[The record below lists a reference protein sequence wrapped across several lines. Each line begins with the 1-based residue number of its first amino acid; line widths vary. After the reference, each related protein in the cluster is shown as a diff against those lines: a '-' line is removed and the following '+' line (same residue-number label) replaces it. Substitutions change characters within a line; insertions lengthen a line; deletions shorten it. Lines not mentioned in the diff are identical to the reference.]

1 MFILSTLSDT
11 IFIPSSSFTRVDP
24 SSSASSSA
32 QIAPTSL
39 SSLSQAL
46 NAKYANRVIP
56 DVGLCICLFDVLEA
70 SEGRVKWGD
79 GGLWHKC
86 RFRLAVFRPF
96 VGEVLVGKVMSSDEG
111 GIRVSMGFFDD
122 IHIPLHL
129 LPSPHAFDH
138 KERAHFWLFD
148 PSHPSY
154 ITDPITAPDTERF
167 YLDQHEA
174 IRFVVEDD
182 IFEEGEP
189 PLPAGALKE
198 GEKAGDKAGTS
209 GGGSG
214 AIGGGVTMEAMEAAR
229 AKRKPPYRITA
240 SIAGQG
246 LGLINWWMGAA
257 AVGDEGGEEGEQYDE
272 GDEVMQE

>member
-1 MFILSTLSDT
+1 MRTATRGRRLSRQSAANPIQFRRLESIGNFDFAFCRRCCLLVRLVSNHTAGLGLHKPFFARHTATFGATMFILSTLSDT

-111 GIRVSMGFFDD
+111 GIRGELASDD
-122 IHIPLHL
+122 IVKRIW
-129 LPSPHAFDH
+129 H
-138 KERAHFWLFD
+138 KGR
-148 PSHPSY
+148 
-154 ITDPITAPDTERF
+154 
-167 YLDQHEA
+167 
-174 IRFVVEDD
+174 
-182 IFEEGEP
+182 
-189 PLPAGALKE
+189 
-198 GEKAGDKAGTS
+198 
-209 GGGSG
+209 
-214 AIGGGVTMEAMEAAR
+214 
-229 AKRKPPYRITA
+229 
-240 SIAGQG
+240 
-246 LGLINWWMGAA
+246 
-257 AVGDEGGEEGEQYDE
+257 
-272 GDEVMQE
+272 